1 MARLTLAVIRRWV
14 VLDGR
19 MNIVTGCATDSRII
33 WTPAAAGL
41 EPIWFGTRA
50 AGPFRILRF
59 HRSSRGMALAAEIRL
74 FSGRE
79 MSWIEDPCIFV
90 FASLLH
96 GNMLSTWPVA
106 DFASISEWPVDEIQA
121 IFGD

>member
-14 VLDGR
+14 ALDGR
-19 MNIVTGCATDSRII
+19 VNIVTACATDPRII

-41 EPIWFGTRA
+41 EPIGFGTRA

-79 MSWIEDPCIFV
+79 MSWIEDACILV
-90 FASLLH
+90 FAGLLK

-106 DFASISEWPVDEIQA
+106 DLASISDWAMDEI
-121 IFGD
+121 